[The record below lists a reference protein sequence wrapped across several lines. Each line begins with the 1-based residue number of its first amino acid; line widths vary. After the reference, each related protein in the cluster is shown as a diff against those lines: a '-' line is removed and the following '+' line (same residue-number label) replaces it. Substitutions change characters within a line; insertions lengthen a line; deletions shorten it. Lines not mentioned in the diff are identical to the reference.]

1 MSSAKPV
8 LVVGNGKLTYSISV
22 CLLRTKYTVNLF
34 TDDVTEAEISILAH
48 LSDLKNENENDNDVV
63 DDSRLT
69 VSGSFK
75 EDEYEVVILITSE
88 DITIK
93 RNAINEL
100 EKKLSPDTIIAVN
113 TESICLDAIQ
123 EDAIHAGRIIGLNW
137 TEPAHTTNFLEIIT
151 NSSLKGELV
160 DQVAMLAKS
169 WNKDAYIVENF
180 GIRSRLISA
189 MVREAFYLVENGYAS
204 VEDID
209 RACRNDAGY
218 YLPFAGNCRY
228 MDLMGTYAYGM
239 VMKDLNP
246 DLSKEKQLPEF
257 FTEIVKKGG
266 LGMENGKGL
275 YYYTPEEIKHWQMI
289 ASEFSYQIEDIINK
303 YPFNYKKKD
312 TNIN

>member
-1 MSSAKPV
+1 MSSTKPV

-34 TDDVTEAEISILAH
+34 TDDVTEAKISILTH
-48 LSDLKNENENDNDVV
+48 LSDLKDENGKDIIDDN
-63 DDSRLT
+63 RLT
-69 VSGSFK
+69 ISDNYK
-75 EDEYEVVILITSE
+75 EDEYDLVILITAE
-88 DITIK
+88 DLVIK
-93 RNAINEL
+93 KNAISEL
-100 EKKLSPDTIIAVN
+100 EKKLSPNTIIAIN

-123 EDAIHAGRIIGLNW
+123 QDAIHVGRIIGLNW
-137 TEPAHTTNFLEIIT
+137 TEPAHTTHFLEIIT
-151 NSSLKGELV
+151 NSSLKEGLAE
-160 DQVAMLAKS
+160 QVTGLAKS

-246 DLSKEKQLPEF
+246 DLSKENQLPEF
-257 FTEIVKKGG
+257 FTDIVKEGG
-266 LGMENGKGL
+266 LGMQNGKGL
-275 YYYTPEEIKHWQMI
+275 YCYTPEEIIHWQMI

-312 TNIN
+312 TNIS